1 MTNGKTDK
9 AGKAGALSG
18 KKRLADPKT
27 QQIVI
32 RDLTL
37 SCSIGLS
44 EDERARQQ
52 RLRLNLELEVQP
64 KLPREDGIAEVVDYS
79 GIVRRV
85 RAACRES
92 RVRLVETLAGAV
104 AEACFEDKRVKAVTL
119 RIEKLDRYADI
130 GGIGVEMQ
138 FSRRRT

>member
-1 MTNGKTDK
+1 MTDGKSSK
-9 AGKAGALSG
+9 AGSRGG
-18 KKRLADPKT
+18 KQRLADPKT

-64 KLPREDGIAEVVDYS
+64 KLPRKDGIAEVVDYS

-92 RVRLVETLAGAV
+92 QVRLVETLAGAV
-104 AEACFEDKRVKAVTL
+104 AEACFEDKRVKSVSL

-130 GGIGVEMQ
+130 GGIGVDMH
-138 FSRRRT
+138 FKRGRS